1 MNSGKL
7 EDDSFIDVRIT
18 TKARE
23 ENVPPFQTRCWTSIG
38 KSSGG
43 SKTINKN
50 CLLISNKY
58 I

>member
-1 MNSGKL
+1 MNNGKL
-7 EDDSFIDVRIT
+7 KDDSSMGVRIT

-43 SKTINKN
+43 PKTFHKN
-50 CLLISNKY
+50 VRL
-58 I
+58 